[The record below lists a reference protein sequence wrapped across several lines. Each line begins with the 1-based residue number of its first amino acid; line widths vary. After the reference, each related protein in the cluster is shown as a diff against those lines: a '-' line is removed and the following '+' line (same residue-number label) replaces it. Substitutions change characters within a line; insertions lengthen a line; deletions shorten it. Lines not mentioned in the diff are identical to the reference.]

1 MKQNRGQQTGFMT
14 TEKTVHD
21 SQGLLADSQLMHR
34 RRLLGL
40 GLGGSAAL
48 LLAGCGGGGS
58 SSDSYTLT
66 SGTSS
71 SSSSSSSGSSSSGSS
86 SSGSTGNCSSIPEE
100 TAGPYPGDG
109 SNGVN
114 LLTRSGIVRS
124 DIRTSLNTGNTAP
137 GVPLTVILQLVNIN
151 DGCASLQN
159 YAIYLWH
166 CNRDG
171 NYSLYSNATLSEDYL
186 RGVQQTDSNGNVTF
200 QTIFPGCYAGRWPH
214 IHFEIYRSV
223 DVATTSS
230 NKLRTSQLA
239 LPQAACSNVY
249 NNTSGYS
256 SSVTN
261 FSQISLLTDN
271 VFSDGYSLQLSSVT
285 GNLTD
290 GYTATL
296 VVGIAV

>member
-1 MKQNRGQQTGFMT
+1 MKEIIRQQTDCT
-14 TEKTVHD
+14 SSTQVHD
-21 SQGLLADSQLMHR
+21 SMGLLADSQLMHR

-48 LLAGCGGGGS
+48 LLAGCGGGTADTDGYVLSSTS
-58 SSDSYTLT
+58 SSS
-66 SGTSS
+66 SGSGSS
-71 SSSSSSSGSSSSGSS
+71 SSSSSSSSN
-86 SSGSTGNCSSIPEE
+86 GNCSTIPEE

-114 LLTRSGIVRS
+114 VLTRSGIVRR
-124 DIRTSLNTGNTAP
+124 DIRTSLNTGNTAA

-151 DGCASLQN
+151 DGCAVLTD

-166 CNRDG
+166 CDRDG

-200 QTIFPGCYAGRWPH
+200 DTIFPGCYSGRWPH

-223 DVATTSS
+223 SVATTST

-249 NNTSGYS
+249 NTASGYS

-285 GNLTD
+285 GNITD

>member
-1 MKQNRGQQTGFMT
+1 MKQNRGQHTDLIV
-14 TEKTVHD
+14 TEQTVHD

-71 SSSSSSSGSSSSGSS
+71 SSTSSSSGSS

-114 LLTRSGIVRS
+114 VLTRSGIVRS

-151 DGCASLQN
+151 DSCASLQN

-200 QTIFPGCYAGRWPH
+200 QTIFPGCYSGRWPH

-249 NNTSGYS
+249 NNASGYS

-261 FSQISLLTDN
+261 LSQISLLTDN
-271 VFSDGYSLQLSSVT
+271 VFSDGYSLQLSSLT